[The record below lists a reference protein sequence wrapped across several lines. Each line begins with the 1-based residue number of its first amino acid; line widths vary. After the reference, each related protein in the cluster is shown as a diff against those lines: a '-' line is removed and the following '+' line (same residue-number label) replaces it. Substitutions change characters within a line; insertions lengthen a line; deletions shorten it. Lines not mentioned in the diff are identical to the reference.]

1 MILTIDEKIQVANN
15 YLKLLALDEEK
26 ESSRSLSYDIESYEK
41 RRNFILQEIKMLEES
56 KIQ

>member
-1 MILTIDEKIQVANN
+1 MIQEL
-15 YLKLLALDEEK
+15 YLKRAATIRRDYLK
-26 ESSRSLSYDIESYEK
+26 IVKDIESYEK